1 MEKSSVMT
9 SLWSKSGLVFERTA
23 FGARKDFKSFN
34 ELIFNLHHPV
44 DYIYNTLEKA
54 CLKASVVD
62 DGGRIL
68 SLENASLLDPSFS
81 TAIEIVRRHLK
92 EINAG
97 SKDFSFWCYLD
108 EAKRACVHFINKK
121 GWYAE
126 LFILSELE
134 ASVIHVID
142 DKDGKLFI
150 PVIFSK
156 DISNEFKKVSIAGGR
171 SLQHYAHRVSDG
183 ILRRRARDS
192 KGDTKENQA
201 AAHPSCLT
209 KRTKDMGD
217 SL

>member
-9 SLWSKSGLVFERTA
+9 SVWSKSGLVFERTA
-23 FGARKDFKSFN
+23 FGTRKDFKSFN
-34 ELIFNLHHPV
+34 ELIFNMHHPV
-44 DYIYNTLEKA
+44 DNIYNTLEKA
-54 CLKASVVD
+54 CLKSSVVND
-62 DGGRIL
+62 SDRIL

-92 EINAG
+92 EINSG

-134 ASVIHVID
+134 ASVIHIID
-142 DKDGKLFI
+142 DNDEKLFI

-171 SLQHYAHRVSDG
+171 SLQHYTPRVSDG
-183 ILRRRARDS
+183 ILRRRSRGS
-192 KGDTKENQA
+192 NGETKENQA
-201 AAHPSCLT
+201 AAYPSGLA

-217 SL
+217 NL